1 MPSIHD
7 QPRSDPIPAGLELL
21 ILPPVCYN
29 HDSARC
35 SGTVPAQ
42 FRRKITDGPD
52 TNHIF
57 YRCLETYE
65 RLPGTRAH
73 TMQDFVLI
81 RDLVIVFGCT
91 APIVYL
97 FHRLKQ
103 PPVIGFMITGAIIGP
118 FGFSLI
124 DSVESV
130 QTLAIVGLMILLF
143 SVGLEFSVK
152 KLLELRR
159 AVLVAGPLQ
168 LAGTTLLIALTA
180 NLFGIRFIDGLIY
193 GILLSQSSTAIIIK
207 VLEPRREV
215 DSVHGRVGMGISIF
229 QDLSTVPL
237 VIAIPLMAASQTSPA
252 VIASILLKSVLLIAA
267 VVFAGRYIFP
277 SLLRIVLRTRNREL
291 FLITS
296 VFIFFATAWVSSSI
310 GVSLALGSFLAGLI
324 LSDSEYG
331 HHVFAEIRP
340 FRDGLNSLFF
350 VSIGMYVNPG
360 FLFANPWLVVGVL
373 AATIAGK
380 FLIATLAA
388 MALRIPVHVAALSG
402 VSLAQVGEF
411 SFILLIPAAAAG
423 LVSDAPYQVILAC
436 SVMSMMV
443 IPLIYGPA
451 RKLIGRR
458 ALKWKPR
465 SGSAYA
471 PKQASTPISEVT
483 DHVIICGFG
492 LSGRNISRVLKGN
505 NIPYV
510 IVDLNEE
517 VVREARIQE
526 EPVYFGDCTST
537 HTLKMM
543 GIRRARAIVFV
554 ISDPFAAWMAVGA
567 ARELNREVAILT
579 RTKYVTD
586 IDALWDQGST
596 EVVAEEFEASL
607 ELLTRVLRIYNS
619 PRAMIA
625 EEIRTIRSRRFG
637 LFREPTVP
645 RIRLSNDLEV
655 FSETW
660 RAPGTDWIWNGF
672 RIESTGLRE
681 ETGCLILGI
690 IRENQAMN
698 NPSPDELL
706 LNGDSLVLSGTKNQL
721 FRAITLLSRGS
732 GQLPDPEAAP

>member
-1 MPSIHD
+1 
-7 QPRSDPIPAGLELL
+7 
-21 ILPPVCYN
+21 
-29 HDSARC
+29 
-35 SGTVPAQ
+35 
-42 FRRKITDGPD
+42 
-52 TNHIF
+52 
-57 YRCLETYE
+57 
-65 RLPGTRAH
+65 
-73 TMQDFVLI
+73 MQDYAII

-103 PPVIGFMITGAIIGP
+103 PPVIGFMITGALIGP

-124 DSVESV
+124 GSVESV
-130 QTLAIVGLMILLF
+130 RTLAIVGLMILLF

-159 AVLVAGPLQ
+159 AVLIAGPLQ
-168 LAGTTLLIALTA
+168 LVGTTLLIALVATR
-180 NLFGIRFIDGLIY
+180 FGVSFIDGIVY

-215 DSVHGRVGMGISIF
+215 DSVHGRVGMGVSIF

-237 VIAIPLMAASQTSPA
+237 VIAIPLMAASQVSLA
-252 VIASILLKSVLLIAA
+252 DIASILLKSILLIAA
-267 VVFAGRYIFP
+267 VVFSGRYIFP
-277 SLLRIVLRTRNREL
+277 ALLRTVLRTKNREL
-291 FLITS
+291 FLISS

-331 HHVFAEIRP
+331 HHIFAEIRP

-350 VSIGMYVNPG
+350 VSIGMFVNPG
-360 FLFANPWLVVGVL
+360 LLFANPWVVVGVL

-388 MALRIPVHVAALSG
+388 MALRIPLHVAALAG
-402 VSLAQVGEF
+402 FSLAQVGEF

-423 LVSDAPYQVILAC
+423 IVSDTPYQIILAC

-443 IPLIYGPA
+443 IPLLYGPA

-465 SGSAYA
+465 SSRAYA
-471 PKQASTPISEVT
+471 PEQAAKPLSEIT

-505 NIPYV
+505 GIPYV
-510 IVDLNEE
+510 IIDLNEE
-517 VVREARIQE
+517 MVREARVQE
-526 EPVYFGDCTST
+526 EPAYFGDCTST
-537 HTLKMM
+537 HTLKLM
-543 GIRRARAIVFV
+543 GIKRARAVVFV

-567 ARELNREVAILT
+567 ARELKKEIVILT
-579 RTKYVTD
+579 RTKYVAD

-596 EVVAEEFEASL
+596 EVVSEEFEASL
-607 ELLTRVLRIYNS
+607 ELLTRVLRLYNT

-625 EEIRTIRSRRFG
+625 EEIKTIRSRRFG

-660 RAPGTDWIWNGF
+660 RAPDKDWVWNGS
-672 RIESTGLRE
+672 RIDSTRLRE
-681 ETGCLILGI
+681 ETGCLIMGI
-690 IRENQAMN
+690 IRENQALN
-698 NPSPDELL
+698 NPKPDELL
-706 LNGDSLVLSGTKNQL
+706 LNGDSLVLSGTKNQIHS
-721 FRAITLLSRGS
+721 AILLLSSGRTLLPKTEPASS
-732 GQLPDPEAAP
+732 G